1 MRGTNVEEILRA
13 YRDRAY
19 TLLAENRAQSREGIE
34 LLVRERLPS
43 VAAALSSEGP
53 ALTTAQ
59 LDALYHELL
68 EISFTM
74 FSLGYTVAHTL
85 DQPVKSHA

>member
-1 MRGTNVEEILRA
+1 MEEILRG

-19 TLLAENRAQSREGIE
+19 ALLAENRAQSREGIE
-34 LLVRERLPS
+34 LLVRERLPH
-43 VAAALSSEGP
+43 VAAAMQAGGKP
-53 ALTTAQ
+53 LTTAQ

-74 FSLGYTVAHTL
+74 FSLGYTMAHTV
-85 DQPVKSHA
+85 DRPASTRV